1 MKDFAILYDFTTGL
15 NEKGTNEYSLQANDL
30 TEAREKFYRINKGY
44 SSIKIRNIKE
54 YNNEK
59 I

>member
-15 NEKGTNEYSLQANDL
+15 NEKGSNEYSLQANNL

-44 SSIKIRNIKE
+44 KSIKIRKIKE
-54 YNNEK
+54 Y